1 MLLRY
6 LILFFFHLNL
16 LFVVAQHNE
25 FEMTLERFKNNAN
38 LFSAHIGVQ
47 LLDSD
52 GETKL
57 LSYQDDKLFIPAS
70 VTKLWTTAMATRTLK
85 PNYKF
90 KTVVGYCGELDTSNY
105 TLKGDLYVIMNG
117 DPSLES
123 RFIEQSFLN
132 DLRQI
137 LIKRKIKVIEGSIK
151 IIPTDDNYYTCSQ
164 WLWSDLG
171 NYYGAGYSTS
181 TFMDNMVELYFNTN
195 FSIGDTCKILNVIP
209 NSATFL
215 LTNEVTVG
223 NQNRDLSY
231 AFGVPLE
238 GERVIKGKLPKRNS
252 PYKVKVSMHNPKDFF
267 YESIQ
272 ELMILLNIKE
282 LNKSFAQNVLTD
294 TLLLYDSPKLSELV
308 RIVNFES
315 NNNYAEH
322 LMVECSKDYTDY
334 LHIDTAATFME
345 SYWSQSFLNEV
356 YFSDGSGLSRKNL
369 VTPQAMNGLLVHIMK
384 DFHPNEKECILGSL
398 PVAGISG
405 TLKYIGKKTAIEG
418 NFIGKSGSMGG
429 VRCYTGYLK
438 KNKEYFPFTIM
449 VNHFLVSDAKV
460 RKAIEHLMEEL
471 YLAL

>member
-6 LILFFFHLNL
+6 LILFFFQLNL
-16 LFVVAQHNE
+16 LFVVTQQNE
-25 FEMTLERFKNNAN
+25 LERAFQNFKDNTD
-38 LFSAHIGVQ
+38 LSSAHIGVQ

-57 LSYQDDKLFIPAS
+57 VSYQEDKLFIPAS
-70 VTKLWTTAMATRTLK
+70 ITKLWTTAMATRMLK
-85 PNYKF
+85 PKFKF
-90 KTVVGYCGELDTSNY
+90 KTVVGYHGELDSINH
-105 TLKGDLYVIMNG
+105 TLKGDLYISMNG

-123 RFIEQSFLN
+123 RFIAQSFLK

-137 LIKRKIKVIEGSIK
+137 LINRKIKFIEGSIK
-151 IIPTDDNYYTCSQ
+151 IIPDDDSYHTCSQ

-171 NYYGAGYSTS
+171 NYYGAGYSNS

-195 FSIGDTCKILNVIP
+195 FSIGDTCEILEVIP
-209 NSATFL
+209 TTASFI

-223 NQNRDLSY
+223 NENRDLSY
-231 AFGVPLE
+231 AFGVPLQD
-238 GERVIKGKLPKRNS
+238 ERVVKGKLPQRNS

-267 YESIQ
+267 NESIRK
-272 ELMILLNIKE
+272 LMTLLDIKE
-282 LNKSFAQNVLTD
+282 LNNSFSLNALTD
-294 TLLLYDSPKLSELV
+294 TLLVYQSPELSEL
-308 RIVNFES
+308 IKKVNFES

-322 LMVECSKDYTDY
+322 LMVECSKDYTNY
-334 LHIDTAATFME
+334 LHIDTAATFMQ
-345 SYWSQSFLNEV
+345 SYWSDRFLNEV

-369 VTPQAMNGLLVHIMK
+369 VTPQAMNGLLSHILN
-384 DFHPNEKECILGSL
+384 DFNPNEKECMMSSL

-405 TLKYIGKKTAIEG
+405 TLKYIGKKTEIEG

-429 VRCYTGYLK
+429 VRCYTGYFI
-438 KNKEYFPFTIM
+438 KNEEYFPFTVM

-471 YLAL
+471 YSAL

>member
-6 LILFFFHLNL
+6 QILFFFHLNL
-16 LFVVAQHNE
+16 FFVVAQHNE
-25 FEMTLERFKNNAN
+25 LETALEKFKNNAN
-38 LFSAHIGVQ
+38 LISAHIGVQ

-85 PNYKF
+85 PKYKF
-90 KTVVGYCGELDTSNY
+90 KTVVGYCGELDTSNH
-105 TLKGDLYVIMNG
+105 TLKGDLYFIMNG

-151 IIPTDDNYYTCSQ
+151 IIPADDNYHTCSQ

-209 NSATFL
+209 ISATFL

-223 NQNRDLSY
+223 NQNRDLSF
-231 AFGVPLE
+231 AFGVPLQ

-252 PYKVKVSMHNPKDFF
+252 PYKVKVSMHDPKDFLN
-267 YESIQ
+267 ESIK
-272 ELMILLNIKE
+272 ELMTLLNIRE
-282 LNKSFAQNVLTD
+282 LNNLFALNTLTD
-294 TLLLYDSPKLSELV
+294 TLLVYHSPELSELV
-308 RIVNFES
+308 KIVNFES

-322 LMVECSKDYTDY
+322 LMVECSKEYTDF

-384 DFHPNEKECILGSL
+384 DFYPNEKECILGSL

-429 VRCYTGYLK
+429 VRCYTGYFR
-438 KNKEYFPFTIM
+438 KNEEYFPFTVM

-460 RKAIEHLMEEL
+460 RRAIENLMEEI

>member
-1 MLLRY
+1 MLLHY
-6 LILFFFHLNL
+6 LILFFFQLNL
-16 LFVVAQHNE
+16 LFVVAQQNE
-25 FEMTLERFKNNAN
+25 FERAFQSFKNNTN
-38 LFSAHIGVQ
+38 LASAHIGVQ
-47 LLDSD
+47 LVDSD

-70 VTKLWTTAMATRTLK
+70 ITKLWTTAMATRVLK
-85 PNYKF
+85 PKFNF
-90 KTVVGYCGELDTSNY
+90 KTVVGYYGDLDASSH
-105 TLKGDLYVIMNG
+105 TLKGDLYIIMNG

-137 LIKRKIKVIEGSIK
+137 LIKRQIMVIEGSIK
-151 IIPTDDNYYTCSQ
+151 IIPADDNYNSCSQ

-209 NSATFL
+209 ISATFL

-223 NQNRDLSY
+223 NQNRDLSF
-231 AFGVPLE
+231 AFGVPLQ

-252 PYKVKVSMHNPKDFF
+252 PYKVKVSMHDPKDFLN
-267 YESIQ
+267 ESIK
-272 ELMILLNIKE
+272 ELMTLLNIRE
-282 LNKSFAQNVLTD
+282 LNNSFTLNALTD
-294 TLLLYDSPKLSELV
+294 TLMVYHSPELSELV

-322 LMVECSKDYTDY
+322 LMVECSKEYTDF

-384 DFHPNEKECILGSL
+384 DFYPNEKECILGSL

-429 VRCYTGYLK
+429 VRCYTGYFK
-438 KNKEYFPFTIM
+438 KNEKYFPFTVM
-449 VNHFLVSDAKV
+449 LNHFLVSDAKV